1 VPSEKASA
9 ATLPVWKAFVVQ
21 FTEETRTRKGVFS
34 GRVEHMRSG
43 RRARFDSAQ
52 QLLAVLGTM
61 LDQLGENSI

>member
-1 VPSEKASA
+1 
-9 ATLPVWKAFVVQ
+9 LPVGKAFVVQ
-21 FTEETRTRKGVFS
+21 FTEETRTRRGVFS

-52 QLLAVLGTM
+52 ELVVELGKM